1 MPFFKRRRFAGR
13 RYPKRKYVRRRLPLL
28 GAGAARVRRMIPTNT
43 IKIVRKGV
51 TAHVYNNSAGT
62 DFATNSGWLTLGA
75 KSAAASG
82 LPNYYNLPF
91 SSAFRISDVYNF
103 TELQNIAE
111 KVKLQYVKIYAYCT
125 STTASVNGLGQ
136 MPTLLWDDKGVEDDV
151 PPTYSAFK
159 EQMGIKRKILAQG
172 KTATIKP
179 KLVCNVPVYSG
190 ISNLLVPSVQ
200 RPKWLNT
207 DSNSVATEHYG
218 FNGVIED
225 FLLTAQA
232 TAVID
237 IKFDIEMGFALRD
250 VK

>member
-1 MPFFKRRRFAGR
+1 MFKRRRVAGR
-13 RYPKRKYVRRRLPLL
+13 RYPRRKAIRRLPLL
-28 GAGAARVRRMIPTNT
+28 GAGTARVRRMIPTNT
-43 IKIVRKGV
+43 IKVVRKGI

-62 DFATNSGWLTLGA
+62 DFATNSGWLTLGS
-75 KSAAASG
+75 KSAVASA

-91 SSAFRISDVYNF
+91 SAAFRISDVYNF
-103 TELQNIAE
+103 IELQPIAE
-111 KVKLQYVKIYAYCT
+111 KVKLNYVKIYAYAT
-125 STTASVNGLGQ
+125 STSASVNGLGQ

-151 PPTYSAFK
+151 PPSYTAFK
-159 EQMGIKRKILAQG
+159 EQMGIKRKFLAQG

-190 ISNLLVPSVQ
+190 VSNNLVPSVQ
-200 RPKWLNT
+200 APKWLNT

-225 FLLTAQA
+225 FLLTTQAQ
-232 TAVID
+232 AVID
-237 IKFDIEMGFALRD
+237 IKFDIEMGFSLRN